1 MPDRP
6 LDRLDHFLNAYS
18 LTDAQREDI
27 RRRVY
32 HAGHSPEDPLAILT
46 AQDAI
51 MEGRG
56 TEVMAALEKLPR
68 QLEGVTATLA
78 KKITGKV
85 TADINKCNAALQA
98 GLSQQMNALID
109 ETLKRSAARAD
120 IRNLKRAALHIVL
133 ICVMLGGLAGLF
145 GYALGKQEV
154 HDLGPQYA
162 HVLPRADAST
172 WLALI
177 ESNPNIDDTLWEN
190 CHNGGPQSYLAQDN
204 RAVCAVPLWM
214 APERQHSS
222 PKPPYLKTLSSL
234 IPART
239 STWVLL
245 CITLCIG
252 VLLGGAT
259 KGRTPWFKET
269 DLD

>member
-6 LDRLDHFLNAYS
+6 HDRLDHCLNAYS
-18 LTDAQREDI
+18 LTDAQRADI
-27 RRRVY
+27 RSRVY
-32 HAGHSPEDPLAILT
+32 HAGHSPDDPLAILT

-85 TADINKCNAALQA
+85 TADINKRNAALQA

-120 IRNLKRAALHIVL
+120 IRNLRRAALHIGL
-133 ICVMLGGLAGLF
+133 ICVILGGLAGLF

-154 HDLGPQYA
+154 HDLDPQYA

-177 ESNPNIDDTLWEN
+177 EGNPNIDDTLWEH
-190 CHNGGPQSYLAQDN
+190 CHNGGPQSYLAEDN

-214 APERQHSS
+214 APERQHFNP
-222 PKPPYLKTLSSL
+222 PKPPYLTTLSSL

-259 KGRTPWFKET
+259 KGRTPWSK
-269 DLD
+269 